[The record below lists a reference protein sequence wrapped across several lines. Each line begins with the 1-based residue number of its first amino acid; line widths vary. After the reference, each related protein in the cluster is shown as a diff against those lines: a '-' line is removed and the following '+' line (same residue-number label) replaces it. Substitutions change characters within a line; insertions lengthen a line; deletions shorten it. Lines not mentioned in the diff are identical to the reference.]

1 MNAKMLFKLV
11 FIILILFLLVLIG
24 MNNKQPV
31 TFALAPI
38 LPRGVQE
45 PAAIM
50 YLAFF
55 ALGLLSGVVLTT
67 GRGKKSSAG
76 ASKSSGSSK

>member
-1 MNAKMLFKLV
+1 
-11 FIILILFLLVLIG
+11 
-24 MNNKQPV
+24 V

-38 LPRGVQE
+38 WPRGVQE

-55 ALGLLSGVVLTT
+55 ALGLLSGVILTA
-67 GRGKKSSAG
+67 GGGKKSAG
-76 ASKSSGSSK
+76 GAAKSSSSK

>member
-1 MNAKMLFKLV
+1 MNAKLLLKLV
-11 FIILILFLLVLIG
+11 FTIIVLFLLVLMG
-24 MNNKQPV
+24 MSNKQTV

-38 LPRGVQE
+38 WPRGVQE

-55 ALGLLSGVVLTT
+55 ALGLLSGVILTA
-67 GRGKKSSAG
+67 GGGKKSAG
-76 ASKSSGSSK
+76 GAAKSSSSK